1 MSNIVPFE
9 QQQAIAKAVVAS
21 RLFGMT
27 TEAQALALMALC
39 EAEGM
44 HPVRALQEFHII
56 QGRPALKADAMLAR
70 FQQRGG
76 AVKWIEYSDA
86 KVCGEFSHP
95 QGGTLRVEWT
105 IEQAK
110 KIGLAGKDNWKNYP
124 RAMLRSRCISEGVR
138 AVAPGVATGIYT
150 VDEVQDMTT
159 HELQDSGPIEV
170 VDPWNTEQITEATVA
185 ADKGVLEYQR
195 WWKGQEPTWR
205 DRAVGT
211 KRHADFKAKASE
223 VAA

>member
-1 MSNIVPFE
+1 MSNVVPFD

-21 RLFGMT
+21 KLFGMT
-27 TEAQALALMALC
+27 SESQALALMALC

-70 FQQRGG
+70 FQARGG
-76 AVKWIEYSDA
+76 SVKWLDYTDA
-86 KVCGEFSHP
+86 KVIGEFSHP
-95 QGGTLRVEWT
+95 QGGTLKVEWT

-110 KIGLAGKDNWKNYP
+110 RIGLAGKDNWKNYP

-150 VDEVQDMTT
+150 VEEMHDMTPA
-159 HELQDSGPIEV
+159 EQKEMGDIEQI
-170 VDPWNTEQITEATVA
+170 DPWSAGQVAEALA
-185 ADKGVLEYQR
+185 AAEEGLPAYSA
-195 WWKGQEPTWR
+195 WWKAQPPEFR
-205 DRAVGT
+205 DKAVGT
-211 KRHADFKAKASE
+211 TRHADMKAKATE
-223 VAA
+223 VPA